1 MHTVACSSVTCMVIN
16 KATKAPIRVFF
27 ALVTTAGFLTPRGR
41 GGDCQ
46 VDRRPLLRARLLRV
60 VVVNV

>member
-1 MHTVACSSVTCMVIN
+1 MVIN
-16 KATKAPIRVFF
+16 KATKAPILVFF